1 MSGFLS
7 DQGETR
13 RRYRLAGST
22 PPVAGLDAHV
32 EDLAAAYALDALD
45 PAERDLV
52 ERHARLC
59 PDCARLLAEE
69 RRVVSLLPFTVPPAR
84 PGPDV
89 KVALFARIA
98 HAQRAAAAADL
109 PAERLRTL
117 PPTLTIPSSRPASQ
131 PAATAPAVA
140 PPAPWLAAPAEP
152 RSRLG
157 MIASLASVPLL
168 IALVAVGAW
177 SYQLQNRTAGLE
189 ETLANLGSGS
199 ALQLYSPTSSFAA
212 PQGQVL
218 IGADKRQGM
227 VKMQLDP
234 DPTRD
239 YRLAGINADG
249 ELVPVA
255 DLDVDKDGNS
265 QVFPIEA
272 PFDTYEEFVIQARAD
287 DIGAEGTAEVLSS
300 GDLNGS
306 ISSDNSTGNN
316 AAP

>member
-1 MSGFLS
+1 VSGFLS
-7 DQGETR
+7 DQGGTR

-22 PPVAGLDAHV
+22 PLDAHV
-32 EDLAAAYALDALD
+32 EDLAPAYALDALD

-98 HAQRAAAAADL
+98 HAQRAAAIADL
-109 PAERLRTL
+109 PPERLRTL

-131 PAATAPAVA
+131 PAAAPAVA

-157 MIASLASVPLL
+157 MIASLASIPLL

-189 ETLANLGSGS
+189 DTLANFGSGTP
-199 ALQLYSPTSSFAA
+199 LQLYSSNPAVA
-212 PQGQVL
+212 GPQGQL
-218 IGADKRQGM
+218 YIGADQRQAM
-227 VKMQLDP
+227 LRMRLERDP
-234 DPTRD
+234 ERE
-239 YRLAGINADG
+239 YRLVGRNAEGDF
-249 ELVPVA
+249 VPIA
-255 DLDVDKDGNS
+255 DLEVDENGTS
-265 QVFPIEA
+265 EPFPIQQSFDGYQEYVVEA
-272 PFDTYEEFVIQARAD
+272 KPAD
-287 DIGAEGTAEVLSS
+287 PNAEATAPVLSS
-300 GDLNGS
+300 GDINGS
-306 ISSDNSTGNN
+306 IGSDNSTGNN